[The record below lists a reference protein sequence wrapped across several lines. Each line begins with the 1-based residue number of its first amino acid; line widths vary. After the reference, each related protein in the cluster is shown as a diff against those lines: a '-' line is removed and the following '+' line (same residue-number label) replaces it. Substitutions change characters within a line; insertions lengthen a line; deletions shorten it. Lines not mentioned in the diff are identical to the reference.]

1 MASVQF
7 RGVRDMQRR
16 ITSLSSKMK
25 SNVSNI
31 VSAQA
36 EQIRIKAYE
45 LCPYDANGNGPH
57 LRDSIRVERAGVQQG
72 RDTSSGQFT
81 SGTDVEVRVVAGG
94 PEFPYAVA
102 VHEHPSLHD
111 PPSWRG
117 KSVHFTTGGPKFLER
132 PFKEAVEGLRTN
144 LKKII
149 E

>member
-16 ITSLSSKMK
+16 IADLSSKMK
-25 SNVSNI
+25 SNISNI

-72 RDTSSGQFT
+72 RDTGGRFT
-81 SGTDVEVRVVAGG
+81 SGTDVEARVVAGG
-94 PEFPYAVA
+94 PEFPYTAA

-117 KSVHFTTGGPKFLER
+117 VDVHFTAGGPKFLER